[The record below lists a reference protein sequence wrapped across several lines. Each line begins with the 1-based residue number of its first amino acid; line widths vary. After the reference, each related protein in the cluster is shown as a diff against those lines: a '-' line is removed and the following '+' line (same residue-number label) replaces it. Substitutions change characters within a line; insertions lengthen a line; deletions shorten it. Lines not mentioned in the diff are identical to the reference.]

1 MLEKWRSLPVTD
13 RSVVADDFKELQETL
28 TKELK
33 EAMEADNE

>member
-13 RSVVADDFKELQETL
+13 RSGVADFKELQETL
-28 TKELK
+28 AKELK